1 MEYTASSYTRILY
14 RDPEAGSF
22 KNKNTQSS
30 RKFQEQQNDDED
42 TKAERRS
49 PVE

>member
-1 MEYTASSYTRILY
+1 MEYTASTQEYY
-14 RDPEAGSF
+14 RGRGSF